1 MLAAAPEW
9 VDAHL
14 TAAELYGMIGD
25 HDQARFHARRAAT
38 LDPYDE
44 RGPLML
50 ARAIADSGADRLS
63 RAEARDLLEAAVAWS
78 PDDPWVYGHAAETA
92 LRLGD
97 YPMARPWVE
106 AGLALAPQDTR
117 LLLAQARMSTLR
129 HQRRTAF
136 RVVRGLLDD
145 RPGSS
150 EALVLL
156 EQLVWQA
163 LLRLAACVWVYSAV
177 VTVVSA
183 WAGPGVLRLVVLGC
197 GVAIA
202 FELESRLALMLPP
215 RQRLRGG
222 VGVARLV
229 LFSTLL
235 LGTCWSVVRLAAWP
249 W

>member
-1 MLAAAPEW
+1 MPEIELAIERAGVAMELGRLDEARQILGAALAGSPDAPELLRMMCMVAANQGEWAESQDHAGAMLAAAPE
-9 VDAHL
+9 
-14 TAAELYGMIGD
+14 
-25 HDQARFHARRAAT
+25 
-38 LDPYDE
+38 
-44 RGPLML
+44 
-50 ARAIADSGADRLS
+50 
-63 RAEARDLLEAAVAWS
+63 AVAWS

-117 LLLAQARMSTLR
+117 LLLAQAQMSTLR

-136 RVVRGLLDD
+136 RVMRGLLDD

-183 WAGPGVLRLVVLGC
+183 WAGPGGLRLVVLGC

-202 FELESRLALMLPP
+202 FELESRVALTLPP